1 MTSDRNP
8 RHKACDSPHCS
19 NNSKKGKRFCVTC
32 EDINARDERR
42 AKVYAGETVSR
53 EDWETVA
60 EEDMADAAFE
70 AYKWALRDGLDDHAA
85 NEIAERA
92 ADEVERLFRKAR
104 KAKDPQGRE
113 DALAL
118 IAISN
123 ETRRVGQA
131 AAAAM
136 IGRAAH
142 AVGMARTSS
151 SERSAR
157 SSPQQPSFTPVEE
170 CGALTQSGKPCRHPA
185 PRKGQ
190 KCASNHIPVNYKTER
205 ITLSTLKQRGWTEAM
220 IRDVL
225 GDPDALA
232 PNPHYSKGAPM
243 KLYTLQRVVEVES
256 SEDYRVAK
264 EKADRRR
271 VAARKGQA
279 TAQTMKE
286 AREVVAAEGARIGQE
301 LKEAD
306 RLANIAVASDAR
318 LSLRARIERR
328 DRSNEIMERTGN
340 PLCESC
346 GWRHRQHNPC
356 RVSPEDAHN
365 EAQLVAQ
372 VEAVFSAAS
381 GVPELPPRTQE
392 RNTAPKRDHWTPEQS
407 PDYYTRNAVR
417 RMTGWSPDTITKRLG
432 KPDQIIQNGQ
442 NVVHLFLKQ
451 RVEDS
456 L

>member
-1 MTSDRNP
+1 MTSDHNA

-19 NNSKKGKRFCVTC
+19 NNSKKRKRFCVTC
-32 EDINARDERR
+32 EGINARNERR
-42 AKVYAGETVSR
+42 AKVYDGEPVSR
-53 EDWETVA
+53 EDWDAVA
-60 EEDMADAAFE
+60 EEYIADAEFE
-70 AYKWALRDGLDDHAA
+70 AYKWALRDGLDAHVA
-85 NEIAERA
+85 NEIAEQA
-92 ADEVERLFRKAR
+92 SEDVEELFRKAR
-104 KAKDPQGRE
+104 KAKDPQDRK

-123 ETRRVGQA
+123 ETRRAGQA
-131 AAAAM
+131 AASAM

-151 SERSAR
+151 SERLAR

-185 PRKGQ
+185 PRKGR
-190 KCASNHIPVNYKTER
+190 KCASNHVPVNHKTER

-225 GDPDALA
+225 GNPDALA

-243 KLYTLQRVVEVES
+243 KLYTLQRVVEAES

-318 LSLRARIERR
+318 LSLKARIEHR

-346 GWRHRQHNPC
+346 GWRHKKHKPC

-372 VEAVFSAAS
+372 VEAVFSAA
-381 GVPELPPRTQE
+381 GDIPELPPRNQT
-392 RNTAPKRDHWTPEQS
+392 RSATPKRSDWAPE
-407 PDYYTRNAVR
+407 
-417 RMTGWSPDTITKRLG
+417 
-432 KPDQIIQNGQ
+432 
-442 NVVHLFLKQ
+442 
-451 RVEDS
+451 
-456 L
+456 

>member
-1 MTSDRNP
+1 MTSDRDIQ
-8 RHKACDSPHCS
+8 HEACDSPLCS
-19 NNSKKGKRFCVTC
+19 NNSKRGKRFCVTC
-32 EDINARDERR
+32 EGFNARNEQR
-42 AKVYAGETVSR
+42 AKVYAGEPVSR
-53 EDWETVA
+53 KDWETVA
-60 EEDMADAAFE
+60 EEDVADAAFE
-70 AYKWALRDGLDDHAA
+70 AYKWALRDGLDTHAA
-85 NEIAERA
+85 NGIAERA
-92 ADEVERLFRKAR
+92 ADEVGELFLKAR
-104 KAKDPQGRE
+104 KAKDPQVRK

-123 ETRRVGQA
+123 ETRRAGQV

-142 AVGMARTSS
+142 AAGTARTSS
-151 SERSAR
+151 SEQLAR
-157 SSPQQPSFTPVEE
+157 SSPQQPSFTPLEE
-170 CGALTQSGKPCRHPA
+170 CGAFTQSGKPCRHPA

-190 KCASNHIPVNYKTER
+190 TCASNHIPVNYKTER
-205 ITLSTLKQRGWTEAM
+205 IALSILKQRGWTEAM

-243 KLYTLQRVVEVES
+243 KLFTLHRVVKAES

-271 VAARKGQA
+271 VAARKGQT

-286 AREVVAAEGARIGQE
+286 ARGVVAAEGARISQE

-306 RLANIAVASDAR
+306 RLANTAVAADAW
-318 LSLRARIERR
+318 LSLKIRVEHQ

-346 GWRHRQHNPC
+346 GWRHKQRKPC

-372 VEAVFSAAS
+372 VEAVFSAA
-381 GVPELPPRTQE
+381 GDLPELPPRDQTRSATPK
-392 RNTAPKRDHWTPEQS
+392 RNTWTPEQT
-407 PDYYTRNAVR
+407 PDYYTRSAVR
-417 RMTGWSPDTITKRLG
+417 RMTGWSPDTVAKRLG
-432 KPDQIIQNGQ
+432 KPDHVIQNGQ

-451 RVEDS
+451 RVENS